1 MYSRKPLL
9 GSKQVSEP
17 SDIKD
22 NFYKQQGPTGL
33 AKKFGWVFFCFFFKF
48 NLIYFFIQQVVISYP
63 FYTY

>member
-1 MYSRKPLL
+1 MLCIIGGDNEFDFFSMYNRKQLL

-33 AKKFGWVFFCFFFKF
+33 AKKLGWVFLFF
-48 NLIYFFIQQVVISYP
+48 
-63 FYTY
+63 